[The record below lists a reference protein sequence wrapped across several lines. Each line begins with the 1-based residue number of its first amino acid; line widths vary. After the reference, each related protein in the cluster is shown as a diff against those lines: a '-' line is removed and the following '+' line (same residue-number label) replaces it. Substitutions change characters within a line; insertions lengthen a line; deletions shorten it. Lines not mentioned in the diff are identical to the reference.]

1 MWECAYG
8 KEPLDGKLLVLRLI
22 KKIWVF
28 FVAALLGA
36 VACGSI
42 YFLQKIVFGEG
53 VTYEAASTYYVDYG
67 TDPLTENAFTYINGA
82 TWNDMWIKSDAFV
95 ADILEKTGKEAAAI
109 LGEPLTADMVKGYFS
124 ADLPSDLRMP
134 TTTVKTPNEEL
145 TMLLKAALEEEMV
158 AFGTDGGQKEINGIR
173 VVISPTKAE
182 KTVIDNRTVRACVLG
197 AILAV
202 FFTFVV
208 MVICFVADDS
218 IYVPTTFEY
227 RYGIPMLGTIKS
239 PELLENFK
247 TLCGGKDKL
256 SLVCV
261 DEEVAVTDVAEEL
274 KERLGNAGEKVQLVG
289 MPGILTCPE
298 ALDRVKETEGL
309 LLLVCAG
316 ARDGKRIE
324 YMLNLLKKHEI
335 TVTAAL
341 LIRED
346 EGLQKAYYL
355 PGIVKKNAAE
365 V

>member
-8 KEPLDGKLLVLRLI
+8 KEPLDGKLLALRLL

-36 VACGSI
+36 LICGGI

-53 VTYEAASTYYVDYG
+53 VTYETTSTYYVDYG
-67 TDPLTENAFTYINGA
+67 TDPLTENSFTYINGA
-82 TWNDMWIKSDAFV
+82 TWNDMWVKSDAFV
-95 ADILEKTGKEAAAI
+95 ADILEKTGEEAAKI
-109 LGEPLTADMVKGYFS
+109 LGEPLTADMVKGYIS

-134 TTTVKTPNEEL
+134 TTTVKTPNAEV
-145 TMLLKAALEEEMV
+145 TMLIKTALEEEMV
-158 AFGTDGGQKEINGIR
+158 EFGTAGEQKEINDIR

-208 MVICFVADDS
+208 MVLLFVADDS

-227 RYGIPMLGTIKS
+227 RYGIPMLGTLQS

-247 TLCGGKDKL
+247 ALYREKERVAV
-256 SLVCV
+256 VCV
-261 DEEVAVTDVAEEL
+261 DEDIAVTDETEALIEKLGSAE
-274 KERLGNAGEKVQLVG
+274 KDVQLVS

-298 ALDRVKETEGL
+298 VLDKVKETDGL

-316 ARDGKRIE
+316 AKDGKRIE

-355 PGIVKKNAAE
+355 PGFVKKNAAE
-365 V
+365 M

>member
-8 KEPLDGKLLVLRLI
+8 KEPLDGKLLVLRLL
-22 KKIWVF
+22 KKIWIF
-28 FVAALLGA
+28 FAAALLGA
-36 VACGSI
+36 LLCGGI

-53 VTYEAASTYYVDYG
+53 MTYEAVSTYYVDYG
-67 TDPLTENAFTYINGA
+67 TDPLTENSFTYINGA
-82 TWNDMWIKSDAFV
+82 TWNDVWIKSDAFV
-95 ADILEKTGKEAAAI
+95 ADILEKTKEDAAVL
-109 LGEPLTADMVKGYFS
+109 LGEPLTADMVKGYLS

-134 TTTVKTPNEEL
+134 TTTVKTPNGEL
-145 TMLLKAALEEEMV
+145 TMLIKTALEEEMV
-158 AFGTDGGQKEINGIR
+158 EFGTAGEQKEINGIR

-182 KTVIDNRTVRACVLG
+182 KTVIDNRTVRACILG

-208 MVICFVADDS
+208 MVLLFVADDS
-218 IYVPTTFEY
+218 IHVPTTFEY
-227 RYGIPMLGTIKS
+227 RYGIPMLGTLHS

-247 TLCGGKDKL
+247 MLCGGKGKL
-256 SLVCV
+256 SVVCV
-261 DEEVAVTDVAEEL
+261 DEEVAVTDVTEIL
-274 KERLGNAGEKVQLVG
+274 KEKLGNAKGDVQLVN
-289 MPGILTCPE
+289 MPGILTCLE
-298 ALDRVKETEGL
+298 ALDKIKETDGL

-335 TVTAAL
+335 AVTAAL